1 VVLVEFVCI
10 VVRMFHG
17 RLLLRICIE
26 STKEMP
32 SCHQGSTA
40 HCSITPLWGRDL
52 EE

>member
-1 VVLVEFVCI
+1 VVLLVFVCV

-17 RLLLRICIE
+17 RLLLGQCIE

-32 SCHQGSTA
+32 SWHQGSTA
-40 HCSITPLWGRDL
+40 HCSITPLWGPDL